1 MALPPPSDDRL
12 TIDTPENVTFGYRVA
27 GIGSRFLAAL
37 VDSILIVA
45 LIGLTYF
52 LLGLLI
58 LILEQ
63 TNVLRLASVFGGE
76 RQVVAW
82 LGVGFGLLAFG
93 FFWGYYILFELL
105 WNGQSPGKRWVGLR
119 VIRTDGAP
127 ITLVESI
134 VRNLIRLIDFLPAY
148 YGIGVVTM
156 FIHSQSRRLGDLAAG
171 TIVVHDR
178 ATITLDSLAMKTT
191 FASVPLTPAPTNGA
205 ALPIE
210 RLTNQELALA
220 EEFVHRREQFANRAA
235 LASQVALALAQKMS
249 LPDEV
254 IQAGR
259 AEEFIVEVVRTNQTR
274 E

>member
-12 TIDTPENVTFGYRVA
+12 SIDTPENVTFGYRVA

-37 VDSILIVA
+37 VDSILIVV
-45 LIGLTYF
+45 LLTLTT
-52 LLGLLI
+52 LLVWILT

-63 TNVLRLASVFGGE
+63 ARVLSLANLLGGSD
-76 RQVVAW
+76 RVLAWVAGG
-82 LGVGFGLLAFG
+82 LGLLSFV
-93 FFWGYYILFELL
+93 FLWGYYILFELL
-105 WNGQSPGKRWVGLR
+105 WNGQTPGKRWAGLR

-134 VRNLIRLIDFLPAY
+134 VRNLVRLIDFLPFY

-178 ATITLDSLAMKTT
+178 AAISLESLAPRAT
-191 FASVPLTPAPTNGA
+191 APAAPTNGA
-205 ALPIE
+205 TLPIE
-210 RLTNQELALA
+210 RLTNQDLSLA
-220 EEFVHRREQFANRAA
+220 EEFVRRREQLANRAA
-235 LASQVALALAQKMS
+235 LATQVALALAKKMS
-249 LPDEV
+249 LPDEALD
-254 IQAGR
+254 INQAE
-259 AEEFIVEVVRTNQTR
+259 AFILEVVQAHQAR

>member
-1 MALPPPSDDRL
+1 MALPAPPDDQL
-12 TIDTPENVTFGYRVA
+12 KIDTPENVTFGYRVA

-45 LIGLTYF
+45 LIVLTYF
-52 LLGLLI
+52 LLWLFI

-63 TNVLRLASVFGGE
+63 TNVLRLARLFGDE
-76 RQVVAW
+76 RQIIAW
-82 LGVGFGLLAFG
+82 LGVGAGLLAFG

-134 VRNLIRLIDFLPAY
+134 VRNLVRLIDFLPAY

-156 FIHSQSRRLGDLAAG
+156 FVHSQSRRLGDLAAG

-178 ATITLDSLAMKTT
+178 AAISLESLGLKITTPTT
-191 FASVPLTPAPTNGA
+191 VPTHGVM
-205 ALPIE
+205 LPVE
-210 RLTNQELALA
+210 RLTHQDLSLA
-220 EEFVHRREQFANRAA
+220 EEFVQRREQLANRATVA
-235 LASQVALALAQKMS
+235 MQVALALARKMN
-249 LPDEV
+249 LPDEALDSG
-254 IQAGR
+254 QAE
-259 AEEFIVEVVRTNQTR
+259 AFILEVVQTHQVR
-274 E
+274 D

>member
-1 MALPPPSDDRL
+1 MALPSDDRL
-12 TIDTPENVTFGYRVA
+12 NIDTPENVTFGYRVA

-37 VDSILIVA
+37 VDTILIVV
-45 LIGLTYF
+45 LIVLTYL

-63 TNVLRLASVFGGE
+63 TNLLRLANLFGDE
-76 RQVVAW
+76 RQVIGW
-82 LGVGFGLLAFG
+82 LGVGAGLLAFG
-93 FFWGYYILFELL
+93 FLWGYYILFELL

-134 VRNLIRLIDFLPAY
+134 VRNLVRLIDFLPAY

-171 TIVVHDR
+171 TLVVHDR
-178 ATITLDSLAMKTT
+178 AAITLDSLAPKS
-191 FASVPLTPAPTNGA
+191 AAPALAPANGVTW
-205 ALPIE
+205 PIE
-210 RLTNQELALA
+210 RLSNQDLSLA
-220 EEFVHRREQFANRAA
+220 EEFVRRREQLANRAS
-235 LASQVALALAQKMS
+235 LASQVARALARKMN
-249 LPDEV
+249 LPDEALDAS
-254 IQAGR
+254 QAE
-259 AEEFIVEVVRTNQTR
+259 AFIIEVVQAHQAR